1 MSTRQYSLFFRGITG
16 ITGAALAPLVL
27 ATASHAA
34 NVTVRVQNLVSNG
47 TIPART
53 TDQTLLNPWGIA
65 ISPTAPIWIANNGT
79 GLSTLFTPQ
88 GVRQT
93 ATVDLPMTAGGT
105 TSTPTGVVF
114 NTATDLT
121 SFTVSDNGTTGP
133 ATLIFATQEG
143 TIAAWSAVVSPPSDS
158 STATT
163 VIDETVS
170 GANFTG
176 LTMLTSGT
184 NSTLYAA
191 DFAHGQIDAFDENFA
206 PIALTADAFHDPRI
220 PANFAPFNITA
231 VGNRLYVAF
240 AQRNAAGDEV
250 KGSGR
255 GFVDVF
261 NRNGRLVT
269 RLVRR
274 GKLNAPW
281 AMVVAPSNYGAFSN
295 ALLVGNFGNGRI
307 NAFNRNTG
315 RYLGTFRERNGDVL
329 RIDGLW
335 GLAFGEGGAS
345 GSTRTLYFAAGPN
358 DEEDGVFGRITP
370 VQSLSETAADDP
382 TSDADDGGDAA
393 DDGGND

>member
-1 MSTRQYSLFFRGITG
+1 MSTRQYTFAA
-16 ITGAALAPLVL
+16 AALAPLALTV
-27 ATASHAA
+27 ASHAA
-34 NVTVRVQNLVSNG
+34 NLTVRVQNLVSNS
-47 TIPART
+47 TDIPART
-53 TDQTLLNPWGIA
+53 TDETLLNPWGLA

-93 ATVDLPMTAGGT
+93 ATVELPMTGVGT

-114 NTATDLT
+114 NTASDTT
-121 SFTVSDNGTTGP
+121 SFPVTDNGTTGP

-143 TIAAWSAVVSPPSDS
+143 TIAAWSAVVSPPSGS
-158 STATT
+158 SMATT
-163 VIDETVS
+163 VIDNSVG

-191 DFAHGQIDAFDENFA
+191 DFAHGQINAFDENFA
-206 PIALTADAFHDPRI
+206 PIAMPSNAFRDTHI

-231 VGNRLYVAF
+231 VGNKLYVAF

-255 GFVDVF
+255 GFIDVF
-261 NRNGRLVT
+261 NRNGNLVT

-281 AMVVAPSNYGAFSN
+281 AMVVAPSNYGPFSN

-307 NAFNRNTG
+307 NAYNRNNG
-315 RYLGTFRERNGDVL
+315 HFLGTFRERNGDVVK
-329 RIDGLW
+329 IDGLW
-335 GLAFGEGGAS
+335 GLAFGKGGES
-345 GSTRTLYFAAGPN
+345 GSRTTLYFAAGPD
-358 DEEDGVFGRITP
+358 DEANGVFGRITP
-370 VQSLSETAADDP
+370 LQASSEMTADDS
-382 TSDADDGGDAA
+382 TSDADDSGDAGS
-393 DDGGND
+393 DDGSE